1 VIRIVLC
8 DDHPLLRE
16 GLKAVLAQFSDLQVT
31 GEAASGAELLE
42 MVRAKPVDVVML
54 DLTLPDRSGLDLL
67 KDLAREPRPP
77 AVVVLTMHP
86 EEQYAVRALRAGA
99 GAYLEKGSAP
109 EELVAAVRKV
119 AAGGRYITSSLAELL
134 AESLAGPADA
144 PHEALSDREYQ
155 VLCRIAAGR
164 AIKDIAAELFLSPT
178 TIATYRSR
186 ILTKLGLGTTAEIVR
201 YAVDHRLIE

>member
-1 VIRIVLC
+1 
-8 DDHPLLRE
+8 
-16 GLKAVLAQFSDLQVT
+16 
-31 GEAASGAELLE
+31 
-42 MVRAKPVDVVML
+42 VDVVML

-67 KDLAREPRPP
+67 KDLQRERRPP

-99 GAYLEKGSAP
+99 AAYLEKASAP

-119 AAGGRYITSSLAELL
+119 ASGDRYVTSSLAELL
-134 AESLAGPADA
+134 AESLSGTSGA

-155 VLCRIAAGR
+155 VLCRLAAGR
-164 AIKDIAAELFLSPT
+164 SLKDIAAELFLSPT
-178 TIATYRSR
+178 TVATYRSR